1 MSAPPGRRTL
11 GDPRAEAA
19 PSKGLGLRELVD
31 AVFVV
36 ALTAVALIGFR
47 TTFTGPSYLVAGVG
61 AAALG
66 VGLAALVS
74 ALRLPVLLLPP
85 LVAIAY
91 YLFAGALVFRDQ
103 ALAGVLPNGDVV
115 RELTTVTAD
124 GWKRLLTTLPPVAG
138 TGRLVAIPYLIGLLS
153 GSTGG
158 GLALRTRLRLLP
170 VLAPAAALA
179 AVILLGTAR
188 PAAQAVQG
196 VAFGAVVVCWAAVRR
211 GSGSP
216 LALRGVPG
224 AFSRLVVGAVV
235 LAVAGAAA
243 VVVGPHLPG
252 HDTSRFTLRP
262 YVRPPFDLAKY
273 PSPLVGFRKYTKPAN
288 LLYDQPLFTVS
299 GAATDDVV
307 RLATLDGYDGAVWG
321 ATNAD
326 TPPGEGEPLDA
337 FQRVGSRVTSDVPGR
352 VVTAR
357 ISIRPGYAAARD
369 IDAWVPA
376 VGTLRSIGFSG
387 PNATGH
393 DDGFRYNLATSTG
406 VVADRLAAGDAYTVT
421 GIVPTVAKLPTD
433 AAPFGPPTIDASAD
447 SFVAGRANQWSAKA
461 SGTMEQVDAV
471 ARYMHDHGAYSDGGP
486 GEAEYL
492 PGHSVN
498 RLTTFLNAPQL
509 VGDDEQYAAA
519 YALICNYL
527 GLPARVVLL
536 AEPEPNGIVEGKDV
550 HTAVEVHIRSGASAA
565 WVMIPRT
572 QFMPDKTKK
581 PNRRPPQTIQDADA
595 AVVPPPNPVRP
606 PSTLDQPD
614 RPDQNVQHLPKQK
627 PKPKPSLLSGA
638 SYVLVVYIG
647 IPLLLIALICLAI
660 VGAKWR
666 RRLRRRTRGSIPD
679 RFDAGWREF
688 LDGARDHGAIVA
700 GGRTRHEQAV
710 ALARRPAGEHA
721 EPLAAAADAGVF
733 GPGTPPQEALEQ
745 FWHGVD
751 AARRAMAR
759 GAGTFGRVRAALNL
773 RSLRRP
779 TRTAGG

>member
-1 MSAPPGRRTL
+1 VTATPARRAL
-11 GDPRAEAA
+11 VDPRVEAT
-19 PSKGLGLRELVD
+19 PSTGLGLRDLVD
-31 AVFVV
+31 ALFVLG
-36 ALTAVALIGFR
+36 LTAVALVGFR
-47 TTFTGPSYLVAGVG
+47 TTFTGSSYLVAGIG
-61 AAALG
+61 AALVG
-66 VGLAALVS
+66 VGLAALV
-74 ALRLPVLLLPP
+74 AAWRLPVLVLPV
-85 LVAIAY
+85 LVALAY
-91 YLFAGALVFRDQ
+91 YLFAGVLVFRDQ
-103 ALAGVLPNGDVV
+103 ALGGVLPNADVV
-115 RELTTVTAD
+115 RGLTSVTAD

-138 TGRLVAIPYLIGLLS
+138 TGQLLAVPYLIGLLS
-153 GSTGG
+153 GSVGA
-158 GLALRTRLRLLP
+158 GLALRTRVRLLP
-170 VLAPAAALA
+170 ALAPALALA

-188 PAAQAVQG
+188 PAAQLLQG

-211 GSGSP
+211 GPGSA
-216 LALRGVPG
+216 LAVRGVPG
-224 AFSRLVVGAVV
+224 ALSRLLVGAAV

-243 VVVGPHLPG
+243 AVVGPHLPG
-252 HDTSRFTLRP
+252 HDTERTILRP

-288 LLYDQPLFTVS
+288 QLYDQPLFTVS
-299 GAATDDVV
+299 GVGPDDAV

-326 TPPGEGEPLDA
+326 TPADPGEPLDS
-337 FQRVGSRVTSDVPGR
+337 FQRVGSRVTTEATGR
-352 VVTAR
+352 TVRAR
-357 ISIRPGYAAARD
+357 ITVEPGYAAARD

-376 VGTLRSIGFSG
+376 VGTLRSIDFTG
-387 PNATGH
+387 PNAAAH

-421 GIVPTVAKLPTD
+421 GIVPPATKVPAD
-433 AAPFGPPTIDASAD
+433 AAPYGPPTIDASAD
-447 SFVAGRANQWSAKA
+447 SFVAGRANQWSARA
-461 SGTMEQVDAV
+461 TGTMDQVAAV
-471 ARYMHDHGAYSDGGP
+471 ARYMHDNGAYSDGGP

-498 RLTTFLNAPQL
+498 RLTIFLNAPQL

-536 AEPEPNGIVEGKDV
+536 AEPEAAGVVEGKDV
-550 HTAVEVHIRSGASAA
+550 HTAVEVHIRSGANTD
-565 WVMIPRT
+565 WVTIPRGE
-572 QFMPDKTKK
+572 FMPDRTRK

-595 AVVPPPNPVRP
+595 AVVPPPNPARP

-638 SYVLVVYIG
+638 SYVLVFYIG
-647 IPLLLIALICLAI
+647 LPLLLVTLICLLI

-666 RRLRRRTRGSIPD
+666 RRTRRRRRGSIPD

-688 LDGARDHGAIVA
+688 VDGARDHGAVVA
-700 GGRTRHEQAV
+700 GGRTRHEQAL
-710 ALARRPAGEHA
+710 ALAERPAGHHA

-733 GPGTPPQEALEQ
+733 GPGTPPQEALDQ

-759 GAGTFGRVRAALNL
+759 GAGTIGRVRAALNL

-779 TRTAGG
+779 TRAARG